1 MGKPTLKDLCKENK
15 GSKTN
20 QSIADAANLSI
31 STVANFFA
39 SASKEPS
46 VYTAGPICKECGVSL
61 DAYFGIKIID
71 EPNELEKAQM
81 EIEHLRKR
89 LEDKEREVARKNNLI
104 MFGAVIIIF
113 LLAYMTATD
122 LINPMI
128 GLFRG
133 EVTAAGVIAL
143 IGFAALACLV
153 IYHVSHEVTITF
165 KHSWKK

>member
-1 MGKPTLKDLCKENK
+1 MGKPTLKDLCKEHK

-61 DAYFGIKIID
+61 DEYFGIVVD
-71 EPNELEKAQM
+71 PAPSELEKAQL
-81 EIEHLRKR
+81 EIDHLRER
-89 LEDKEREVARKNNLI
+89 MTDKEDEIKRKNNLI
-104 MFGAVIIIF
+104 FIGAVVLIF
-113 LLAYMTATD
+113 LIAYMFATD
-122 LINPMI
+122 LINPTI
-128 GLFRG
+128 GMFRG

-143 IGFAALACLV
+143 IGLGVLAVAV
-153 IYHVSHEVTITF
+153 IYFASQEIQITF
-165 KHSWKK
+165 KHSRKK

>member
-1 MGKPTLKDLCKENK
+1 MGKPTLKDLCKEHK

-61 DAYFGIKIID
+61 DEYFGIVVD
-71 EPNELEKAQM
+71 PAPSELEKAQL
-81 EIEHLRKR
+81 EIDHLRER
-89 LEDKEREVARKNNLI
+89 MTDKEDEIKRKNNLI
-104 MFGAVIIIF
+104 VIGAVVLIF
-113 LLAYMTATD
+113 LIAYMFATD
-122 LINPMI
+122 LINPTI
-128 GLFRG
+128 GMFRG

-143 IGFAALACLV
+143 IGLGVLAVAV
-153 IYHVSHEVTITF
+153 IYFASQEIQITF
-165 KHSWKK
+165 KHSRKK